1 MEWAIPHT
9 QNFFIFNV
17 YKKHLF
23 YTLPIEE
30 YLIKTFNIF
39 INKTIQLPSSVLPIT
54 NQIHKI
60 YKKAKKKNKKTRKLA
75 NQTFVIS
82 TFPPSKESH

>member
-39 INKTIQLPSSVLPIT
+39 IKNYSSTSQFSLT
-54 NQIHKI
+54 
-60 YKKAKKKNKKTRKLA
+60 YY
-75 NQTFVIS
+75 
-82 TFPPSKESH
+82 